1 MALPRDKKERELF
14 ELRARVS
21 QLESELSVVAGT
33 LGDDECYDGDIAPG
47 PMDIQME
54 EELVMEQEILI
65 PQDYNESVDASVTS
79 VEGDGGMDAQP
90 TPSKKRIGYL
100 INDYYT
106 YLMLGPTPTLCPT
119 PSLYPSHPTQT
130 ISLLYLWTKVP
141 LSERTQEAQ
150 QYPQAHRGEGSHKVS
165 TPLIVTA
172 DTYT

>member
-119 PSLYPSHPTQT
+119 PSLYPSTPHRRYPCSTCGR
-130 ISLLYLWTKVP
+130 KFP
-141 LSERTQEAQ
+141 FLSELKKHNNIHKPTEEREAI
-150 QYPQAHRGEGSHKVS
+150 K
-165 TPLIVTA
+165 
-172 DTYT
+172 